1 MIPTNINKFA
11 NEWID
16 SWNSHDMD
24 RILSHYSDNF
34 EITTPMIKT
43 LLNIDNGTLKGKKN
57 IKEYWVNALQKVP
70 DLNFELLNVTS
81 SVNSL
86 ALYYKSVLDK
96 NAIEVMFFDDNG
108 KIDKVV
114 AHYTN

>member
-1 MIPTNINKFA
+1 MIPIDINKFS
-11 NEWID
+11 NDWIL
-16 SWNSHDMD
+16 SWNSHDID
-24 RILSHYSDNF
+24 KILSHYNDNF

-43 LLNIDNGTLKGKKN
+43 LSNIDNGTLKGKKY

-70 DLNFELLNVTS
+70 DLNFELLDVTA
-81 SVNSL
+81 SVNSV
-86 ALYYKSVLDK
+86 ALYYKSVLNK

-108 KIDKVV
+108 KINKVI